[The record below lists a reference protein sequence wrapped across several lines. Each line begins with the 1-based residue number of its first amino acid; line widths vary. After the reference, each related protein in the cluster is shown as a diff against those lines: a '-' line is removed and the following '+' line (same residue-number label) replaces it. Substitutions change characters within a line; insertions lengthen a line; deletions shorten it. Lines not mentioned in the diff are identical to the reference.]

1 MIFWYCE
8 RELKMVQAMIPG
20 YPRIGAKRELK
31 KALEQFWS
39 GQITQAELL
48 EQTSAL
54 RRQRWLLQRQAGL
67 THIPSNDFS
76 LYDHVLD
83 TIALVGAV
91 PRRYQWNGRFVDLHT
106 YFAMARGMEKDQ
118 EQANAVPAME
128 MTKWFDTNY
137 HYIVPEFEPEQPF
150 HLASSKPIDE
160 FLEAKSLG
168 IQTCPVLLG
177 PLSFLLLGKTT
188 QSDIN
193 RFVLLDSLLSVYE
206 EIMQALAQAGAEW
219 IQIDEPCLVLDLDEA
234 TRQAYRSAYTRL
246 AMQRTAQAPALRILL
261 ATYFGDL
268 RENLP
273 LALQLPIDALH
284 LDLVRAPGQ
293 LEQALEQTPT
303 SLSLSLGLVDGRN
316 VWCTDFEH
324 VLTLASRAIQVL
336 GIERILLGAS
346 CSLLHVPIDVMQETR
361 LDEEMRSWLAF
372 ANQKV
377 EEIGLLTH
385 ALNEGRGAI
394 EASLQANRRAL
405 ESRRSSARIHK
416 MDVARSVQAITEQM
430 AQRSQPHKVRK
441 ERQQEILNLPLLPTT
456 TLGSYPQTAELRAAR
471 AAYKSH
477 KMDQANYEAFLK
489 QGIEQVIRFQEEAG
503 LDMLVHGEVE
513 RGDMVEYFGEHLT
526 GMLLTQHGWVQSYG
540 SRVVR
545 PPIIYGDVA
554 RPEPITIAWTRFA
567 QSLTARPVRGMLTGP
582 VTIMQWSF
590 VRDDQPRS
598 QTCKQIALAIRD
610 EVLDLET
617 AGICAIQIDEP
628 ALREGFPLRHAD
640 WQEYLSWAIFCFRLA
655 ANGARD
661 ETQIHTHLCYSR
673 FDDIVPEITSMDAD
687 VVLIEASRSQ
697 FDLLGALNAYRYP
710 NDIGLGIY
718 DVHSPYVPTTQEF
731 DEKLRLVLQ
740 ILPSEQ
746 TWVNPDCG
754 LKTRKWEEVN
764 PALKHIV
771 AAARQ
776 VRLSL
781 PLQTGAL

>member
-1 MIFWYCE
+1 MFWHCE

-20 YPRIGAKRELK
+20 YPRIGTKRELK

-39 GQITQAELL
+39 GQITEAELL

-106 YFAMARGMEKDQ
+106 YFVMARGMEKDR
-118 EQANAVPAME
+118 EQADAVPAME

-150 HLASSKPIDE
+150 RLASSKPVDE
-160 FLEAKSLG
+160 FLEAKELG

-188 QSDIN
+188 QSGMN
-193 RFVLLDSLLSVYE
+193 LLALLDRLLPVYE
-206 EIMQALAQAGAEW
+206 EIMQALAQAGAGW

-234 TRQAYRSAYTRL
+234 TRQAYQSAYARL
-246 AMQRTAQAPALRILL
+246 AAQRAAQAPSPRILL

-284 LDLVRAPGQ
+284 LDLVRAPVQ
-293 LEQALEQTPT
+293 LEQALEQAPA

-316 VWCTDFEH
+316 IWRTDFEG
-324 VLTLASRAIQVL
+324 VLAEASRAVQAL
-336 GIERILLGAS
+336 GTERLLLGPS
-346 CSLLHVPIDVMQETR
+346 CSLLHVPIDMMQETR

-377 EEIGLLTH
+377 EEVCLLTR
-385 ALNEGRGAI
+385 ALNEGRDAI
-394 EASLQANRRAL
+394 EASLQTNRRAL
-405 ESRRSSARIHK
+405 ESRRSSARIHRV
-416 MDVARSVQAITEQM
+416 DVAWRVQAITEQM
-430 AQRSQPHKVRK
+430 AQRSQPHNVRK
-441 ERQQEILNLPLLPTT
+441 EHQQEVLKLPLLPTT
-456 TLGSYPQTAELRAAR
+456 TLGSYPQTADLRAAR
-471 AAYKSH
+471 TAYKSG
-477 KMDQANYEAFLK
+477 KMDQASYEAFLM

-503 LDMLVHGEVE
+503 LDMLVHGEGE

-526 GMLLTQHGWVQSYG
+526 GMVLTQHGWVQSYG
-540 SRVVR
+540 SRAVR

-554 RPEPITIAWTRFA
+554 RPGPMTVDWAKRA

-582 VTIMQWSF
+582 LTIMQWSF

-598 QTCKQIALAIRD
+598 QTCKQIALAVRD
-610 EVLDLET
+610 EVLDLEA
-617 AGICAIQIDEP
+617 AGIRAIQVDEP

-655 ANGARD
+655 ASGVRD

-673 FDDIVPEITSMDAD
+673 FDDIVPEIASMDAD

-697 FDLLGALNAYRYP
+697 FDLLEALSAYRYP

-718 DVHSPYVPTTQEF
+718 DVHSPRVPTTQEF
-731 DEKLRLVLQ
+731 EEELRLVLQ
-740 ILPSEQ
+740 ILPPEQ
-746 TWVNPDCG
+746 VWVNPDCG
-754 LKTRKWEEVN
+754 LKTRTWEEVR
-764 PALKHIV
+764 PALKHMV
-771 AAARQ
+771 TAARQ
-776 VRLSL
+776 VRSSL
-781 PLQTGAL
+781 PLQTDVL

>member
-1 MIFWYCE
+1 
-8 RELKMVQAMIPG
+8 MVQAMIPG

-39 GQITQAELL
+39 GQITEAELL

-54 RRQRWLLQRQAGL
+54 RRQRWLQQQQVGL

-91 PRRYQWNGRFVDLHT
+91 PRRYQWNERFVDLHT
-106 YFAMARGMEKDQ
+106 YFAMARGMGKDQ
-118 EQANAVPAME
+118 EQADAVPAME

-137 HYIVPEFEPEQPF
+137 HYIVPEFEPEQQF
-150 HLASSKPIDE
+150 RLASSKPVDE
-160 FLEAKSLG
+160 FLEAKALG

-177 PLSFLLLGKTT
+177 PLSFLRLGKTT
-188 QSDIN
+188 QSSLN
-193 RFVLLDSLLSVYE
+193 PLALLDRLLPVYE
-206 EIMQALAQAGAEW
+206 KIIQALAQAGAEW

-234 TRQAYRSAYTRL
+234 TREAYRSAYARL
-246 AMQRTAQAPALRILL
+246 AAQRAAQAPSLRILL

-293 LEQALEQTPT
+293 LEQALEQAPA
-303 SLSLSLGLVDGRN
+303 SLSLSLGVVDGRN
-316 VWCTDFEH
+316 IWCTDFEH
-324 VLTLASRAIQVL
+324 VLAAAERAVQTLGTQ
-336 GIERILLGAS
+336 RILLGPS
-346 CSLLHVPIDVMQETR
+346 CSLLHVPIDVMQETQ
-361 LDEEMRSWLAF
+361 LDKEMRSWLAF

-377 EEIGLLTH
+377 EEISLLTR
-385 ALNEGRGAI
+385 ALNEGRDAI
-394 EASLQANRRAL
+394 DAELQANRRAL
-405 ESRRSSARIHK
+405 ESRRGSTRIHK
-416 MDVARSVQAITEQM
+416 ADVARRIQTITEQM
-430 AQRSQPHKVRK
+430 AQRSQPHHVRK
-441 ERQQEILNLPLLPTT
+441 EHQQDVLKLPLLPTT

-471 AAYKSH
+471 AAYKSG
-477 KMDQANYEAFLK
+477 KMDQAIYEAFLK
-489 QGIEQVIRFQEEAG
+489 QGIERVIRFQEEAG
-503 LDMLVHGEVE
+503 LDMLVHGEEE
-513 RGDMVEYFGEHLT
+513 RGDMVEYFGEYLT

-540 SRVVR
+540 SRGVR
-545 PPIIYGDVA
+545 PPIIYGDVE
-554 RPEPITIAWTRFA
+554 RPGPITVDWARFA
-567 QSLTARPVRGMLTGP
+567 QSLTARPVRGMLTGL

-610 EVLDLET
+610 EVLDLEA
-617 AGICAIQIDEP
+617 AGIRAIQIDEP
-628 ALREGFPLRHAD
+628 ALREGFPLRHTD
-640 WQEYLSWAIFCFRLA
+640 WQMYLSWAIFCFRLA
-655 ANGARD
+655 ANGVRD
-661 ETQIHTHLCYSR
+661 ETQIHTHLCYSK
-673 FDDIVPEITSMDAD
+673 FDDIVPEIASMDAD

-697 FDLLGALNAYRYP
+697 FDLLEALSAYRYP

-718 DVHSPYVPTTQEF
+718 DVHSPRVPTTQEF

-740 ILPSEQ
+740 ILPPEQ
-746 TWVNPDCG
+746 MWVNPDCG
-754 LKTRKWEEVN
+754 LKTRRWEEVN

-776 VRLSL
+776 VR
-781 PLQTGAL
+781 